1 MAMNKKEATAILIKA
16 GFIEEEIENM
26 KWTEIRKKAAEVLI
40 EEEKAAVDVLDV
52 ITKAEEEK
60 AEEKKTAPKKKKA
73 EEVLDKTAKIKEK
86 KTTPKKKKE
95 TNKIIGACG
104 FEFDPSEN
112 SECNTECK
120 FEFDEDYAECCK
132 QYKKL
137 EEKLKIEKENK
148 KKEIKGK
155 SVFGHLLKS
164 QSGKIDMAL
173 LEGDTPVNIKE
184 LAKELETS
192 PTRVSGHI
200 RVLINKKGVEVFENK
215 NGEVFLPERF
225 KKEKGKLFK

>member
-1 MAMNKKEATAILIKA
+1 MAMNKKEATAILVKA

-26 KWTEIRKKAAEVLI
+26 KWTEIRKKAAEVLVA

-60 AEEKKTAPKKKKA
+60 EK
-73 EEVLDKTAKIKEK
+73 K

-200 RVLINKKGVEVFENK
+200 RVLISKKGVEVFENK